1 MFANQNQ
8 RQDFADTR
16 SGPAD
21 SGLASAFTFAG
32 LSRIDSNDAAD
43 QLAQADAADSH
54 LLRLV
59 MCVACATLSLALVSS
74 LA

>member
-8 RQDFADTR
+8 RRDFADTR
-16 SGPAD
+16 DSGPE
-21 SGLASAFTFAG
+21 SVLTFAG
-32 LSRIDSNDAAD
+32 MSRSERVDAGE
-43 QLAQADAADSH
+43 QLAMADAADSH

-59 MCVACATLSLALVSS
+59 MCVATATLVLALVSS